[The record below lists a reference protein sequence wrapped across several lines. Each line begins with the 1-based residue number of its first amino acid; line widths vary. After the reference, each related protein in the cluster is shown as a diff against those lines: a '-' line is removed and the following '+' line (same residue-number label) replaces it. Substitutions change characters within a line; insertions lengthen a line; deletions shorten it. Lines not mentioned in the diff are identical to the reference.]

1 MTEDEMYESW
11 EEEEMK
17 DQDHKGGTEIVVNS
31 WEEIIL
37 PSFSVIQ
44 P

>member
-1 MTEDEMYESW
+1 MTEEEMYESW

-17 DQDHKGGTEIVVNS
+17 DQDHKGGIEITVNS

-37 PSFSVIQ
+37 PNFSTIQ